1 MGLELEA
8 LMRGGTLKEEYD
20 LVDEY
25 KEEVPLEVEQP
36 RLIVRL
42 GKLPGTLPGTL
53 PGALPALP
61 VDLSG
66 AATPGVA
73 GGSSQADGSEAEGSG
88 AGDSGAGDSG
98 AGDSHS
104 ADVTDASESA
114 QSDSGGVDEAV
125 EEVTEGGAQIARDA
139 RQIAPDR
146 AHPIEEEMT
155 AAVAADLDETELAAS
170 IREAQQRKRGL
181 GAEMASLRS
190 TPASSNP
197 VMRKRVQTK
206 LDALQQAHERVDA
219 ELRLLLEQRDG
230 GAAPS

>member
-25 KEEVPLEVEQP
+25 KEEVPPEVEQP

-42 GKLPGTLPGTL
+42 GKLPGTL

-146 AHPIEEEMT
+146 ADPIEEEMT

-230 GAAPS
+230 GSAPS

>member
-1 MGLELEA
+1 MEQVGLELEA

-25 KEEVPLEVEQP
+25 KEEVPPEVEQP

-42 GKLPGTLPGTL
+42 GKLPGTL

-73 GGSSQADGSEAEGSG
+73 GGSSQADGSEAEG
-88 AGDSGAGDSG
+88 SGAGDSG

-146 AHPIEEEMT
+146 ADPIEEEMT

>member
-1 MGLELEA
+1 VEQVGLELEA

-25 KEEVPLEVEQP
+25 KEEVPPEVEQP

-42 GKLPGTLPGTL
+42 GKLPGTL

-146 AHPIEEEMT
+146 ADPIEEEMT

>member
-25 KEEVPLEVEQP
+25 KEEVPPEVEQP

-42 GKLPGTLPGTL
+42 GKLPGTL

-146 AHPIEEEMT
+146 ADPIEEEIT

>member
-1 MGLELEA
+1 MEQVGLELEA

-25 KEEVPLEVEQP
+25 KEEVPPEVEQP

-42 GKLPGTLPGTL
+42 GKLPGTL

-73 GGSSQADGSEAEGSG
+73 GGSSQADGSEAEG
-88 AGDSGAGDSG
+88 SGAGDSG

-146 AHPIEEEMT
+146 ADPIEEEIT